1 MLRGEAEVLCG
12 GVGVL
17 RGGAGDCVAAGGA
30 ARGTMPAPPEFEF
43 ERGTGRSVPR
53 LSGTKRGGLRGTT
66 GRS

>member
-1 MLRGEAEVLCG
+1 MCGAELLRG

-17 RGGAGDCVAAGGA
+17 RGGAGGAVAAGGA

-53 LSGTKRGGLRGTT
+53 LSGTKRGRSRGTA
-66 GRS
+66 GLS